1 MKIILK
7 IVLYFNTIKY
17 LKIKQIWFQILY
29 RLYKPKP
36 KVTSFTLKLSSY
48 DGVFH
53 NVIEKNISMIGARQF
68 RFYGE
73 VGDLGNICWD
83 DTEKDKLWLYNLNY
97 FDDLNARDAYKRR
110 SWHKS
115 LLADWLTKN
124 RSGKSLGWD
133 PYPLSL
139 RIVNWIKWDLSG
151 GNLSISCRESL
162 FTQALTLEKKIE
174 HHILG
179 NHLFANAKAL
189 VFIGCYFE
197 GADSAKLLHKGLQI
211 ITQELEIQVL
221 NDGGNFELSP
231 MYHCIFLED
240 VLDLFNILSSYRP
253 KVGRSAIESLE
264 AVIPSMLAW
273 LKQMSFEDGGVACF
287 NDSGTNIASAP
298 ANIFKYAEKLGFHVN
313 ESPVV
318 KGVCFDHLSDSGYI
332 SITRDD
338 LKIILDVAR
347 LGPDYLLAHAH
358 ADTLTFELSIAAQ
371 RIVVN
376 SGTSCY
382 GASARRGFERS
393 TRAHNTVEIDDCSSS
408 EVWSTFRVARRAYP
422 FGLKIDNSESS
433 ISVECSHNGYT
444 RLTGSPIHTRSW
456 MVGREKITIKDK
468 ITGKFLSAVSRF
480 ILHADVMIEKR
491 DEQTF
496 DLTAPN
502 DIKLTLSVV
511 SGVPNVVAWQNTNEF
526 GCLSDTYCIEV
537 SLVNGKSLVE
547 MF

>member
-1 MKIILK
+1 MRLG
-7 IVLYFNTIKY
+7 LYFHTLRY

-29 RLYKPKP
+29 RLYKPQP
-36 KVTSFTLKLSSY
+36 KVTYFTSSLNHREGVLY
-48 DGVFH
+48 DF
-53 NVIEKNISMIGARQF
+53 IEKDISLIGARQF

-73 VGDLGNICWD
+73 VGDIGNPCWD
-83 DTEKDKLWLYNLNY
+83 DIEKDKLWLYNMHY
-97 FDDLNARDAYKRR
+97 FDDLNARDAYRR
-110 SWHKS
+110 RGWHKS
-115 LLADWLTKN
+115 LLAGWLTNN

-151 GNLSISCRESL
+151 GELSASCQESL

-174 HHILG
+174 YHILG

-197 GADSAKLLHKGLQI
+197 GADSARLFNKGLQI
-211 ITQELEIQVL
+211 ITKELDIQVL

-240 VLDLFNILSSYRP
+240 VLDLVNILSVYRP
-253 KVGRSAIESLE
+253 KTGKSAMKSLE
-264 AVIPSMLAW
+264 VVVPSMLAW
-273 LKQMSFEDGGVACF
+273 LKHMSFEDGGVACF
-287 NDSGTNIASAP
+287 NDAGTNIASAP
-298 ANIFKYAEKLGFHVN
+298 AHIVKYAERLGFYGN
-313 ESPVV
+313 KSPVV
-318 KGVCFDHLSDSGYI
+318 KGVSYEHLSDSGYI
-332 SITRDD
+332 SVTRDD
-338 LKIILDVAR
+338 LKMVLDVAR

-382 GASARRGFERS
+382 GASDRRDFERS

-408 EVWSTFRVARRAYP
+408 EVWSAFRVARRAYP
-422 FGLKIDNSESS
+422 FELKINNSESFL
-433 ISVECSHNGYT
+433 SVKCSHNGYT

-456 MVGREKITIKDK
+456 MVGQEKIIIKDK
-468 ITGKFLSAVSRF
+468 IMGEFLSAVARF
-480 ILHADVMIEKR
+480 ILHADVMIDKR

-496 DLTAPN
+496 TLTAPN

-511 SGVPNVVAWQNTNEF
+511 SGIPNVVAWKNTNEF
-526 GCLSDTYCIEV
+526 GCLIDTYCIEI

-547 MF
+547 IF